1 MSVNKVILIG
11 NVGADPDVRYLEN
24 SNTQGNAKVASF
36 RLAISERFKD
46 RNGETRENTEWVN
59 VAAWNKTADVVEKFV
74 KKGTQLYV
82 EGKIKTRKWTDK
94 DGNERYTT
102 EIQADSVQLLGK
114 RPDAQENAPAV
125 ASRPAPEPTTAA
137 EPVQEDLPF

>member
-11 NVGADPDVRYLEN
+11 NVGADPDVRYIEN
-24 SNTQGNAKVASF
+24 SNNQGNAKVASF

-94 DGNERYTT
+94 EGNERYTT

-114 RPDAQENAPAV
+114 RPDAQENDPAV

-137 EPVQEDLPF
+137 DPVQEDLPF